1 MCLVSAEPG
10 KCERVRAGFRIQ
22 TQTLRKRQLSAKVR
36 AFPNHHIPPPGSARL
51 LFPVYC
57 TVWNT
62 VYPFQSLIHMA
73 RETDT
78 FIFNRARIT
87 SQTGLSGLSLSSQP
101 PQSASHSVDTANPAS
116 RYRGSRKPLD
126 KYLPEI
132 AFATKELCLSVERNA
147 VALNQSGDTKSG
159 LRPAPTH
166 KEPGAAECFLCVG
179 ALAESVGD
187 TWEPFVVELL
197 PFMFAGGLSYQLV
210 AALAAIVSALPSTKR
225 GVEKRVVDA
234 ISDVLR
240 VTGSNGYRTGT
251 TTNAIGG
258 GGNRTIDTQSHAN
271 HPPVERA
278 ELVPDRFGGDGEW
291 GVTSGGGGGV
301 TGSGAGTGGAG
312 SRLASETPA
321 DPSSSQNF
329 GSKLRRVFSSGVFK
343 EASGYGGSP
352 PGSPGG
358 AGAGRSGGASASA
371 STALMYKPSSGT
383 SLLLLGGQTTTNAS
397 SDFSTSKKTQ
407 MTQKS
412 KDLVQKDLTRDLA
425 AVRFQRNR
433 VRLALRTLGTFPFTE
448 TERTVSLQFTRKRL
462 IHFLDDDDPATR
474 REAALTCCRLLE
486 VNISQ

>member
-1 MCLVSAEPG
+1 
-10 KCERVRAGFRIQ
+10 
-22 TQTLRKRQLSAKVR
+22 
-36 AFPNHHIPPPGSARL
+36 
-51 LFPVYC
+51 
-57 TVWNT
+57 
-62 VYPFQSLIHMA
+62 MA

-78 FIFNRARIT
+78 FIFYRARIT

-301 TGSGAGTGGAG
+301 TGSGAGAGGAG

-321 DPSSSQNF
+321 DPSSSQKF
-329 GSKLRRVFSSGVFK
+329 SCAAEGARRRS
-343 EASGYGGSP
+343 EASGYGG
-352 PGSPGG
+352 
-358 AGAGRSGGASASA
+358 
-371 STALMYKPSSGT
+371 
-383 SLLLLGGQTTTNAS
+383 
-397 SDFSTSKKTQ
+397 
-407 MTQKS
+407 
-412 KDLVQKDLTRDLA
+412 
-425 AVRFQRNR
+425 
-433 VRLALRTLGTFPFTE
+433 
-448 TERTVSLQFTRKRL
+448 
-462 IHFLDDDDPATR
+462 
-474 REAALTCCRLLE
+474 
-486 VNISQ
+486 